1 MPEKP
6 LRRRSDGEPYDASLR
21 ALIVDDDENYRFLVS
36 SIVSRFGFTTA
47 SAADGTQ
54 ALEILD
60 VAPPFDLLLI
70 DLEMPRANG
79 LETIAAIRADPRFA
93 EAFAVMITGHDDVAT
108 KIEALRLG
116 FDDYISKASSELE
129 ITAKLSAARRVILR
143 QKKLD
148 NAVRELYG
156 LATRDELTGLYN
168 RRFFFNEAE
177 RTLTTDEP
185 VSVVVFDLDDFKRVN
200 DTFGHLAGDRI
211 LRDIGT
217 LFINHTRHGD
227 VIARYGGD
235 EFVMLVSDG
244 DPAAVEA
251 LSKRLEAAF
260 AQLSWTFGDVTFGI
274 SVTSGIACS
283 TLIAQPTL
291 AQLLGAA
298 DRDLYK
304 NKWVRRNPD
313 IDPALYEYDNTRDAQ
328 VIEFLEE
335 VRSASRRL

>member
-1 MPEKP
+1 MAEKP
-6 LRRRSDGEPYDASLR
+6 LRRRGDGEPYDASLR

-36 SIVSRFGFTTA
+36 SIVTRFGFTTA

-116 FDDYISKASSELE
+116 FDDYISKAASELE

-148 NAVRELYG
+148 SAVRELYG

-185 VSVVVFDLDDFKRVN
+185 VSVVVFDLDDFKRIN

-244 DPAAVEA
+244 DPSAVEA
-251 LSKRLEAAF
+251 LSKRLEAAL

-274 SVTSGIACS
+274 SVSSGIACS

-313 IDPALYEYDNTRDAQ
+313 VDPSLYEYDNTRDAQ

>member
-1 MPEKP
+1 MSEKP
-6 LRRRSDGEPYDASLR
+6 LRRRGDGELNDASLR
-21 ALIVDDDENYRFLVS
+21 ALIVDDDENYRFFVS

-70 DLEMPRANG
+70 DLEMPRVDG
-79 LETIAAIRADPRFA
+79 LETITAIRADPRFA
-93 EAFAVMITGHDDVAT
+93 DAFAVMITGHDDAPT
-108 KIEALRLG
+108 KIEALRRG

-129 ITAKLSAARRVILR
+129 ISAKLSAARRVILR

-168 RRFFFNEAE
+168 RRFSFNEAA
-177 RTLTTDEP
+177 RTLTTDEQ
-185 VSVVVFDLDDFKRVN
+185 VSLIVFDLDDFKRIN

-211 LRDIGT
+211 LRDIGA
-217 LFINHTRHGD
+217 LFIDHTRHGD

-244 DPAAVEA
+244 DPSAVEA

-260 AQLSWTFGDVTFGI
+260 TQLSWTFGDVTFGI

-283 TLIAQPTL
+283 TLISQPTL

-313 IDPALYEYDNTRDAQ
+313 VDPSLYEYDNARDAQ
-328 VIEFLEE
+328 VIELLEE
-335 VRSASRRL
+335 VRSAARRL

>member
-6 LRRRSDGEPYDASLR
+6 LRRRADAEPSDLGLR
-21 ALIVDDDENYRFLVS
+21 ALIVDDDENYRFFLASLVT
-36 SIVSRFGFTTA
+36 RFGFSVATA
-47 SAADGTQ
+47 GDGTQ
-54 ALEILD
+54 AIEILD

-70 DLEMPRANG
+70 DLEMPRVDG
-79 LETIAAIRADPRFA
+79 LATISSIRGNPRFA
-93 EAFAVMITGHDDVAT
+93 DAFAVMVTGHDNVQT

-116 FDDYISKASSELE
+116 YDDYISKSSSELE
-129 ITAKLSAARRVILR
+129 ISAKLSAARRVILR

-148 NAVRELYG
+148 DAVRELYG

-168 RRFFFNEAE
+168 RRFFFTEAE
-177 RTLTTDEP
+177 RAVKSSEP
-185 VSVVVFDLDDFKRVN
+185 VNLIVFDLDDFKRVN

-235 EFVMLVSDG
+235 EFVMLVGESA
-244 DPAAVEA
+244 PAEVEA
-251 LSKRLEAAF
+251 LEKRLVAAF
-260 AQLSWTFGDVTFGI
+260 SELAWTYGDVTFGI
-274 SVTSGIACS
+274 SVTSGLACS
-283 TLIAQPTL
+283 SLIAQPTL

-304 NKWVRRNPD
+304 NKWLRRNPD
-313 IDPALYEYDNTRDAQ
+313 VDPTLYEYDNTRDAQ
-328 VIEFLEE
+328 VIEFLRE
-335 VRSASRRL
+335 VHSAVRRL

>member
-1 MPEKP
+1 MSEKP
-6 LRRRSDGEPYDASLR
+6 LRRRADGEPYDASLR
-21 ALIVDDDENYRFLVS
+21 ALIVDDDENYRFLLS

-47 SAADGTQ
+47 SAADGSQ

-70 DLEMPRANG
+70 DLEMPRVNG
-79 LETIAAIRADPRFA
+79 LETITAIRADPRFA
-93 EAFAVMITGHDDVAT
+93 ESFAVMITGRDDVAT
-108 KIEALRLG
+108 KIEALRRG

-148 NAVRELYG
+148 TAVRELYG

-177 RTLTTDEP
+177 RTLTTDEA
-185 VSVVVFDLDDFKRVN
+185 VSLIVFDLDDFKRVN

-211 LRDIGT
+211 LRDIGG

-235 EFVMLVSDG
+235 EFVMLVADG

-251 LSKRLEAAF
+251 LAKRLEAAF
-260 AQLSWTFGDVTFGI
+260 TELSWTFGDVTFGI

-313 IDPALYEYDNTRDAQ
+313 VDPSLYEYDTTRDAQ
-328 VIEFLEE
+328 VIEFLQE
-335 VRSASRRL
+335 ANPATRRL